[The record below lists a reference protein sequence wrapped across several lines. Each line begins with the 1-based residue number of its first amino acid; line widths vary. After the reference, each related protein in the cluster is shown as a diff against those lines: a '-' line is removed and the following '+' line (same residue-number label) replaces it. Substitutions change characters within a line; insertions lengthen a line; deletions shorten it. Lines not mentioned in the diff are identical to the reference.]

1 MYLQC
6 EPKSARLKLLRY
18 YISWRTCVI
27 ENYLDYCPNIYTYF
41 GLFIWITVW
50 NYIIVLSIV
59 VFTVLLLYCF
69 LANKHDDDDDENK
82 QTNAA
87 LMRLVDLVKT
97 NHASQH
103 AG

>member
-1 MYLQC
+1 
-6 EPKSARLKLLRY
+6 
-18 YISWRTCVI
+18 
-27 ENYLDYCPNIYTYF
+27 
-41 GLFIWITVW
+41 
-50 NYIIVLSIV
+50 